1 MLQGPAASAP
11 LVTGLADAQECTPVG
26 MPKGMSQVTA
36 SLYAGTRQRRGH
48 TVTREPTRQ
57 TDRQGRC
64 GAPPGGCWAGGGR
77 LPLRRQAGACQQQ
90 DASVGSSWAVYG
102 VVGCLPR
109 VHFALPRNAYAV
121 APTRRAGAS
130 GTSWSRV
137 TVAVYGMRRRCC
149 GSACASRR
157 HRRGADAVAGMEGL
171 PSEPACCARTAG
183 ADPGWGRRSHTRAP
197 EA

>member
-1 MLQGPAASAP
+1 MYPCWDAKGYEPGHSVPVCWHTPEKGAHRDAGAYQADGPSGSLRSPSGRVLGWWRTAAPAPPRRGMPAAGCVSGI
-11 LVTGLADAQECTPVG
+11 VVG
-26 MPKGMSQVTA
+26 R
-36 SLYAGTRQRRGH
+36 LR
-48 TVTREPTRQ
+48 
-57 TDRQGRC
+57 RC
-64 GAPPGGCWAGGGR
+64 GLPSSR
-77 LPLRRQAGACQQQ
+77 PLRPSK
-90 DASVGSSWAVYG
+90 D
-102 VVGCLPR
+102 
-109 VHFALPRNAYAV
+109 AYAV